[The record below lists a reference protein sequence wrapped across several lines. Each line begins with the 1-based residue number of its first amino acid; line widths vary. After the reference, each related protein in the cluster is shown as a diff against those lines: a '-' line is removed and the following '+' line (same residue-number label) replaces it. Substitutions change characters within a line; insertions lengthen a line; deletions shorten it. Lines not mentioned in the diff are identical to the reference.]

1 MSASPREVKLIPTAK
16 GLAYG
21 HLGGR
26 RMSREVRRQDRGL
39 SEDEAREILARAEH
53 GVLASVGEDGWP
65 YAVPLNHVLT
75 GDVLYLHCALEGHKL
90 ENLVYEERVSYCVVA
105 SAEVV
110 PSRLTT
116 LYESAIVFGRATL
129 VTNAQE
135 KHEALKLLIGR
146 FGGDSGVQLEES
158 FKKWGS
164 RTAVIRI
171 QIERITGK
179 AHRSTS
185 TA

>member
-1 MSASPREVKLIPTAK
+1 M
-16 GLAYG
+16 
-21 HLGGR
+21 
-26 RMSREVRRQDRGL
+26 
-39 SEDEAREILARAEH
+39 
-53 GVLASVGEDGWP
+53 
-65 YAVPLNHVLT
+65 
-75 GDVLYLHCALEGHKL
+75 
-90 ENLVYEERVSYCVVA
+90 
-105 SAEVV
+105 
-110 PSRLTT
+110 LTT

-164 RTAVIRI
+164 QTAVIRI
-171 QIERITGK
+171 QLERITGK

-185 TA
+185 TT